1 MKASIQENNDLAVFH
16 LEGSLS
22 LEACNQLRQKVSE
35 LLLVPRKAI
44 VFDMGKV
51 AFIDSAG
58 LEMLI
63 WIRDYCQLNVVQFR
77 LAELTEPCLKI
88 LEMTRLNHEFHC
100 GSALDEAVNSLA

>member
-1 MKASIQENNDLAVFH
+1 MKASIQENNDVAVFH

-51 AFIDSAG
+51 SFIDSAG

-88 LEMTRLNHEFHC
+88 LEMTRLNHEFHS